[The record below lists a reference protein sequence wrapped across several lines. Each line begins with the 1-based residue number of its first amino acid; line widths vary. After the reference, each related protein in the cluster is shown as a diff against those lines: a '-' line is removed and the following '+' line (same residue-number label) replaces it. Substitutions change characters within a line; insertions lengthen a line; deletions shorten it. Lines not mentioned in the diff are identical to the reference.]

1 MFNNQYYY
9 PMGNANAR
17 PQMEQFYPQYNAN
30 ANLYTPPQQFN
41 QSLLQGKSVESVD
54 VAKVIEGPIDG
65 SIGYYPLTDGTAI
78 VSKQLQADGKTK
90 VTIYKPVELDDVQA
104 SVKYVTAEELEDALK
119 QIEVPSVKELKEELK
134 TLKRQFRDLSDDL
147 KDKKGD

>member
-9 PMGNANAR
+9 PMGNNGAR
-17 PQMEQFYPQYNAN
+17 PQMEQMYPQY
-30 ANLYTPPQQFN
+30 TPSTNMYIHQQFT
-41 QSLLQGKSVESVD
+41 QAMLQGKTVESID
-54 VAKVIEGPIDG
+54 VAKITEGPIDG
-65 SIGYYPLTDGTAI
+65 SVGYYPLTDGSAI

-90 VTIYKPVELDDVQA
+90 ITVYKPVELSDLGNDV
-104 SVKYVTAEELEDALK
+104 KFVTPEELDEALK
-119 QIEVPSVKELKEELK
+119 NVDIPSLKELKEELK